1 MNIPV
6 AIIRNTGQRIIP
18 GHERRQQREE
28 SSGLENGRVGH
39 IHGVAVEVG
48 NAEQHE
54 SHVEGEEEGEEG
66 NGRAQSAEH
75 EEEGEDEPALVEAE
89 VSVECQAHD
98 KTEWSKTWNVQ
109 EEGRERVHTMR

>member
-1 MNIPV
+1 MNVPV

-48 NAEQHE
+48 DAEEHE

-66 NGRAQSAEH
+66 DSRAESAEH
-75 EEEGEDEPALVEAE
+75 EEEGEDEPALVEAT
-89 VSVECQAHD
+89 VSAHV
-98 KTEWSKTWNVQ
+98 KAYGE
-109 EEGRERVHTMR
+109 